1 MHSFYALCTPPV
13 MHTQVQAANQKLK
26 AGGVRVKLYQRSD
39 DGPLYLI
46 GTFPP
51 KPQSQ
56 KDKPYQQKIS
66 LGMQPHTQ
74 GIKRAVQ
81 EAKRVSLL
89 LEKGEF
95 DWSEWIGDQS
105 QVSGPPV
112 GELAARY
119 EQWFFATKG
128 ETASTKY
135 TWEKDYLA
143 VYRKIP
149 NDAHLTEEFII
160 SFIQSSSDPNTRSR
174 KRYTQ
179 AMKKLAE
186 FAELPIRMKKIQQ
199 LSGNYGRP
207 GTLKPRKLLTDQEII
222 EIWSLLDNPIAKYVW
237 GLMACFGCRSHEV
250 WFVDTSAL
258 LEGGNTIQIPR
269 NTKSKR
275 DRTAYALPRAW
286 LDQFELR
293 VEKPLPEP
301 DPKLTNGALGDKITH
316 LFTNK
321 GLPGPYILRHC
332 WKQRAIRV
340 GIDPSVAARSL
351 GHSVSVSQQTYSA
364 WLADQV
370 SVEAFD
376 RVGLG

>member
-1 MHSFYALCTPPV
+1 
-13 MHTQVQAANQKLK
+13 
-26 AGGVRVKLYQRSD
+26 
-39 DGPLYLI
+39 
-46 GTFPP
+46 
-51 KPQSQ
+51 
-56 KDKPYQQKIS
+56 
-66 LGMQPHTQ
+66 MQPHTQ

-81 EAKRVSLL
+81 EAKRASLL

-128 ETASTKY
+128 ETASTRY

-149 NDAHLTEEFII
+149 NDAHLTEAFII
-160 SFIQSSSDPNTRSR
+160 SLIQASSEPNTRSR

-179 AMKKLAE
+179 ALKKLAE

-222 EIWSLLDNPIAKYVW
+222 EIWSLLDNPIAKYMW

-250 WFVDTSAL
+250 WLVDTSAL
-258 LEGGNTIQIPR
+258 LEE
-269 NTKSKR
+269 R
-275 DRTAYALPRAW
+275 DELPGEPGIYFV
-286 LDQFELR
+286 LDQQ
-293 VEKPLPEP
+293 
-301 DPKLTNGALGDKITH
+301 NITH
-316 LFTNK
+316 YIGMSANIQKRWFSHYRQADFNEIESTRILYIP
-321 GLPGPYILRHC
+321 GLPKHYLREIESFLI
-332 WKQRAIRV
+332 KSFL
-340 GIDPSVAARSL
+340 PSLNIKGKPIELNRI
-351 GHSVSVSQQTYSA
+351 
-364 WLADQV
+364 
-370 SVEAFD
+370 D
-376 RVGLG
+376 RV